1 MNRPVLGLVLG
12 LVFAL
17 ASNAGCAASGNDL
30 SAVDGGAGSDAHDET
45 TSIDS
50 PFTDASG
57 CMQDG
62 SVLSVGPDEDHDG
75 DGWSIGEGDCND
87 CDPNT
92 NPGAQDVRGSGVDE
106 DCSGAA
112 DDEDGVCDT
121 GISLATNVPE
131 DGARAIGLC
140 RFSQENPGDPRER
153 RWGVLEAAFVLAD
166 GSPGMHHASRG
177 VLPDFGPGAKPQQ
190 GDAMLALSSATAR
203 RPGDQDYLAPLDADM
218 GTTGQA
224 PPGWPKASPSCANVP
239 DPMPIANDSAALSLR
254 VRVPT
259 NARGLSFRFAFFTTE
274 FPSWVCHQYNDAF
287 AALLTSS
294 VMPST
299 DPDGNISYDGEGNP
313 ISANTVWLEACRP
326 QVVGGVPYGCLQ
338 GDAMLAGNGFGP
350 SEQEPRGHGAT
361 GWLETSAAVAPGEVI
376 TLRFAIW
383 DAGDHAHG
391 STVLIDDF
399 RWLAEAGNE
408 PGTVR
413 APSPK

>member
-1 MNRPVLGLVLG
+1 MMNRPVLGLA
-12 LVFAL
+12 FAF
-17 ASNAGCAASGNDL
+17 ASSAGCAASGTDMGD
-30 SAVDGGAGSDAHDET
+30 VDGGAGGSDAHDDT

-62 SVLSVGPDEDHDG
+62 SVISVGPGEDHDG
-75 DGWSIGEGDCND
+75 DGWTIDEGDCND

-92 NPGAQDVRGSGVDE
+92 NPGAKDVQGSGVDE
-106 DCSGAA
+106 DCSGVA
-112 DDEDGVCDT
+112 DDEDVACDT

-131 DGARAIGLC
+131 DGARALGLC
-140 RFSQENPGDPRER
+140 RFSRENPGDPRER
-153 RWGVLEAAFVLAD
+153 RWGVIEAAFGLAD
-166 GSPGMHHASRG
+166 GTPGMHHASRG
-177 VLPDFGPGAKPQQ
+177 VLADFGPAVKPQR
-190 GDAMLALSSATAR
+190 GDAMLVLSSATAR
-203 RPGDQDYLAPLDADM
+203 RPGDQDYLPPLDADM
-218 GTTGQA
+218 GTTGPA

-239 DPMPIANDSAALSLR
+239 DPSPVANDSASLLLR
-254 VRVPT
+254 IRVPT

-294 VMPST
+294 IPT
-299 DPDGNISYDGEGNP
+299 ADPDGNISYDGEGNP
-313 ISANTVWLEACRP
+313 ISANTVWLEVCRP
-326 QVVGGVPYGCLQ
+326 QVVGGEAYGCLQ
-338 GDAMLAGNGFGP
+338 GDALLAGNGFGP

-361 GWLETSAAVAPGEVI
+361 GWLETTAAVAPGEVI

-399 RWLAEAGNE
+399 RWIAEAGE
-408 PGTVR
+408 AGTVR
-413 APSPK
+413 VPSPK